1 MYNII
6 TKYLTLNLIF
16 FIILYSKGNTISI
29 FKDKYTGQYI
39 ECKETKEINSGIL
52 VDNIIYF
59 SKKNI
64 FYKRIYKYLTP
75 EMFGAKG
82 DGKTDDYQA
91 IQNMLNKGE
100 TGCTFYFDGKKTYY
114 NAFANKG
121 VWIEPLKRNIWQR
134 HKSAKFLFN
143 GAKLRRRL
151 PEWNDK
157 NLKGNYN
164 EGKYYT
170 DDHTA
175 LLYLTGDN
183 YIIDNADFNSG
194 LKLGNL
200 LDTSEK
206 PTGVMDYAVGTCMEM
221 GLWLDHCN
229 DVIITNSQF
238 TNSVFP
244 VYVTDSNNLKFY
256 NLILKYAAQAN
267 RRINPNDPAIGGGI
281 KLMNSSD
288 VLLDNV
294 YGYRN
299 LNDTIEIETLNKNI
313 SVNGKSDYDYDNS
326 MVIISSQNIKIDWEA
341 NNVVHG
347 TGLLIIGANNEL
359 ATQNITG
366 RIKVNN
372 TAWCG
377 VLVWL
382 YKDTNSNIENIN
394 LDISTSNTNFSG
406 LYINNESANYVIKNI
421 KIKHQSSNDGT
432 GTGTARIINN
442 SVEGYL
448 YGTTSK
454 TNTALKVNG
463 KSSKKPISTKIEV
476 TKDVKLKYNIE
487 KSATLKIL

>member
-6 TKYLTLNLIF
+6 TKYLIINLIF
-16 FIILYSKGNTISI
+16 LVFIQLRGNTISI
-29 FKDKYTGQYI
+29 FKDNYTGQYI
-39 ECKETKEINSGIL
+39 ECKETKEINSKIF

-82 DGKTDDYQA
+82 DGKTDDYIA

-100 TGCTFYFDGKKTYY
+100 EGCTFYFDGKKTYY

-157 NLKGNYN
+157 NTKSNYN
-164 EGKYYT
+164 NGEFYT

-175 LLYLTGDN
+175 LLYLSGDD
-183 YIIDNADFNSG
+183 YTIDRADFNSG
-194 LKLGNL
+194 VQLGNL

-206 PTGVMDYAVGTCMEM
+206 PTGILDYAVGTCMEM
-221 GLWLDHCN
+221 GLWLDNCN
-229 DVIITNSQF
+229 NITITNSQF

-244 VYVTDSNNLKFY
+244 VYVSESSNLKFI
-256 NLILKYAAQAN
+256 NLTLKYAAQAN

-281 KLMNSSD
+281 KLMNCSN

-294 YGYRN
+294 YGFRN
-299 LNDTIEIETLNKNI
+299 LNDTVEIETENRDI
-313 SVNGKSDYDYDNS
+313 TVSGRSEYDYDNS
-326 MVIISSQNIKIDWEA
+326 LVIIASQNVHINWKA
-341 NNVVHG
+341 SNVIHG
-347 TGLLIIGANNEL
+347 TGLIIIGINNKIP
-359 ATQNITG
+359 TQNITG
-366 RIKVNN
+366 RITVDN

-377 VLVWL
+377 VLIWL
-382 YKDTNSNIENIN
+382 RNDAIA
-394 LDISTSNTNFSG
+394 DISDIQLNVKTSRNHYAG
-406 LYINNESANYVIKNI
+406 LFLNNESKNNVIK
-421 KIKHQSSNDGT
+421 KIDIDHFSANDGT
-432 GTGTARIINN
+432 GSGIARMLNN
-442 SVEGYL
+442 EVQGYL
-448 YGTTSK
+448 KGTTSD
-454 TNTALKVNG
+454 TNTALQIKGNRG
-463 KSSKKPISTKIEV
+463 NHPLKTDIKIERS
-476 TKDVKLKYNIE
+476 VKERYNY
-487 KSATLKIL
+487 K